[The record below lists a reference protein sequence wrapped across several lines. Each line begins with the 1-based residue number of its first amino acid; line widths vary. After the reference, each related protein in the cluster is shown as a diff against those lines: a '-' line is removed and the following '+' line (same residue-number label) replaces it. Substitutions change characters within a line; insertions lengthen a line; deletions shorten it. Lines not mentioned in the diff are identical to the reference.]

1 VDDFG
6 TGYSSMAYLKRFPVD
21 VLKIDRSFVAE
32 LETSDADF
40 ALVSSI
46 TSLGRILGL
55 DVIAEGVETE
65 RQLARVADA
74 GCDLVQGHYFAPP
87 MPAEAFAE
95 YVVSRP
101 S

>member
-1 VDDFG
+1 
-6 TGYSSMAYLKRFPVD
+6 M
-21 VLKIDRSFVAE
+21 LKIDRSFVAE

-55 DVIAEGVETE
+55 DVIAEGVETD

-74 GCDLVQGHYFAPP
+74 GCDLVQGYHFAPP
-87 MPAEAFAE
+87 MPADAFAA